1 MTIPATT
8 RVSPIYNGNAS
19 ATVFAFGYKTYAK
32 QELQVTV
39 SDGITQQTL
48 ILDSDY
54 SVALNADQVTSPGG
68 SITYPLSGSPL
79 AVGLTLVIVS
89 AVPNSQDLS
98 LPTGGAFNAASVE
111 LGLDR
116 LQVQIQ
122 QIQDLAG
129 RAIVVPE
136 YGSPVTLPSALTR
149 AGFLLGFDSVGNI
162 ALVAAAAQSATAL
175 ALSLL
180 SNAGSSLIT
189 FLQAGAGA
197 IGMTLQTLLRQIV
210 TTKQYGA
217 VANGVTND
225 AAAVLA
231 ASNQAVAI
239 GAPLVLQGVHHIG
252 TPITITAPIVD
263 TMAQIFSLT
272 SQVTIDN
279 GQPVR
284 PEWWGI
290 GNENTVHLA
299 GLSLPT
305 KGGTVLLSNA
315 TYKRNNHVYDTG
327 AGGKYW
333 SKANVK
339 FVGAQMPTF
348 TGDCKALTG
357 GTIIQGTW
365 LSFANGCEYR
375 DVGFDVGYTFTQG
388 IGGGVAND
396 AFSATYPSDAIKA
409 ANGLVLGLRVHNL
422 VGLCNGPAD
431 AFHAVILAEGT
442 SNVEATGHVIGMYG
456 IHGIIIKAAGVRA
469 EQLIAY
475 CNNSDGVIIKTDT
488 QTTAVANDIQIDRI
502 ASHNSGPTGFAP
514 YAVGTNVAGSL
525 SAGMRLHAFGGS
537 VGKVQIGSINESN
550 HDLGIDPVFGGAF
563 TIDNVQIGS
572 ITTDGNATT
581 GGNWV
586 ANAAGN
592 VFKRCQ
598 VGQMVNRNAPNG
610 SICVWTTASDIKFGS
625 VTGVNC
631 SNAAVAVS
639 ASATPIFDTLIA
651 ESCGAAWQ
659 ITSSGKPRCGKV
671 ILTGT
676 TAAYYQAAG
685 SGQVPALSNSW
696 TQVAGG
702 DTFNVLTTGY
712 GIELNGLISPGSSN
726 VPMTLPQFAWP
737 PTEKRFMLQG
747 RAGAT
752 QAAVPVVIST
762 AGVVTI
768 NDVAGGTANATN
780 YLSLAGISY
789 PITN

>member
-1 MTIPATT
+1 MPLNGNTFTRLYSWVADAANSIKIRADRMDQDSNDIAGGITAVATAINT
-8 RVSPIYNGNAS
+8 LLQNIAAVGGATFIAFQQVGSGMVLRNVQLELQQRVS
-19 ATVFAFGYKTYAK
+19 TK
-32 QELQVTV
+32 
-39 SDGITQQTL
+39 
-48 ILDSDY
+48 
-54 SVALNADQVTSPGG
+54 
-68 SITYPLSGSPL
+68 
-79 AVGLTLVIVS
+79 
-89 AVPNSQDLS
+89 
-98 LPTGGAFNAASVE
+98 
-111 LGLDR
+111 
-116 LQVQIQ
+116 
-122 QIQDLAG
+122 
-129 RAIVVPE
+129 
-136 YGSPVTLPSALTR
+136 
-149 AGFLLGFDSVGNI
+149 
-162 ALVAAAAQSATAL
+162 
-175 ALSLL
+175 
-180 SNAGSSLIT
+180 
-189 FLQAGAGA
+189 QAGA
-197 IGMTLQTLLRQIV
+197 IV
-210 TTKQYGA
+210 D
-217 VANGVTND
+217 GVTND
-225 AAAVLA
+225 SAAV
-231 ASNQAVAI
+231 ASANAQAVSI
-239 GAPLVLQGVHHIG
+239 GAQLLFEGVHHIG
-252 TPITITAPIVD
+252 SPTTITAPIVD
-263 TMAQIFSLT
+263 TMSQIFSLT

-290 GNENTVHLA
+290 TNENIVHLA

-315 TYKRNNHVYDTG
+315 TYKKNNHVYNTG

-333 SKANVK
+333 SKDNVK

-348 TGDCKALTG
+348 TSDCKALTG
-357 GTIIQGTW
+357 GTIIQGSW

-375 DVGFDVGYTFTQG
+375 DIGFDAGFTYTQTLN
-388 IGGGVAND
+388 GGVATD

-409 ANGLVLGLRVHNL
+409 ANGLVLGLRTHNI

-442 SNVEATGHVIGMYG
+442 SNVSATGQIIGMYG

-475 CNNSDGVIIKTDT
+475 CNNSDGVIVKTDT
-488 QTTAVANDIQIDRI
+488 QTTAIATDIQIDRI

-514 YAVGTNVAGSL
+514 YAVGTNIAGSL
-525 SAGMRLHAFGGS
+525 SSGVRFHAFGGS
-537 VGKVQIGSINESN
+537 VGKVQIGAINESN
-550 HDLGIDPVFGGAF
+550 HDLGIDTVFGGAF
-563 TIDNVQIGS
+563 TIDNLQIGS

-581 GGNWV
+581 GGNWFATA
-586 ANAAGN
+586 ANN
-592 VFKRCQ
+592 IFKRCQ

-639 ASATPIFDTLIA
+639 ANATPIVDTLIA

-659 ITSSGKPRCGKV
+659 ITSNGKPRCGKV

-676 TAAYYQAAG
+676 TAVYYQAAG

-696 TQVAGG
+696 VQVGGG

-768 NDVAGGTANATN
+768 NDSAGGTANATN
-780 YLSLAGISY
+780 YLSLAGIGYS
-789 PITN
+789 ITN